1 MIDRYVFS
9 FSVDWEISL
18 FPFGIPDCY
27 KDSCNCKQ
35 LERIIKMPFRTLNGS
50 RSLSLSASILEIA
63 ICFNEPGCHKRPS
76 QGPWQKSMRFNIS
89 LLFLRSFLDIP
100 PSLDHSS
107 ESDRNDESIRR
118 ACFTSSDD
126 VLFSLMNR
134 VSQFA
139 IPLLQTP
146 EVWGLHMGFVWVR
159 TMFGWSWITGTSFL
173 NNLNKLREKNWLQAQ
188 LPQSEAIYLKVK
200 GGERIDG

>member
-1 MIDRYVFS
+1 
-9 FSVDWEISL
+9 
-18 FPFGIPDCY
+18 
-27 KDSCNCKQ
+27 
-35 LERIIKMPFRTLNGS
+35 MPFRTLNGS

-63 ICFNEPGCHKRPS
+63 ICFNEPGCHKRPR
-76 QGPWQKSMRFNIS
+76 QGPWQKSMRFNI
-89 LLFLRSFLDIP
+89 LLQLLRSFLDIP
-100 PSLDHSS
+100 PSLDHPS

-126 VLFSLMNR
+126 VLFSLVNR

-159 TMFGWSWITGTSFL
+159 TMFG
-173 NNLNKLREKNWLQAQ
+173 
-188 LPQSEAIYLKVK
+188 
-200 GGERIDG
+200 